1 MTEMT
6 INTKDRLAM
15 MGYTEEEIAEIMEEL
30 I

>member
-1 MTEMT
+1 MNEMT
-6 INTKDRLAM
+6 ISIKDRLAM